1 MKHLKELIVE
11 KIKITNDSIDL
22 FNIDTIKNAV
32 MFIVDNII
40 INSNQ
45 IKESDIYKYMKFNDD
60 ENDFI
65 YKIDQKFIKRNITFD
80 IFKEINFGKNLSIKK
95 NKERFYIK
103 EINNSKSVIFLEMI
117 NNEIREIYFTNN
129 VKQILINL

>member
-32 MFIVDNII
+32 IFIVDNII

-103 EINNSKSVIFLEMI
+103 EINNSKSVIFLEMM